1 MKLVIV
7 ALVAL
12 VFGTIFGIIVTAVLM
27 SGKEEDELRERLC
40 KEYEEEKDKE

>member
-12 VFGTIFGIIVTAVLM
+12 AIGTLFGIIVTAVLM
-27 SGKEEDELRERLC
+27 SGKEEDELRERLW
-40 KEYEEEKDKE
+40 KEYEEENNKE